1 MKRYKFRL
9 EAVLKVR
16 RMVEESCRNELGMLM
31 VEKQN
36 YLNEV
41 TTLESDIRDTYH
53 AHEKAMGEGMKA
65 SHVSFFPQVVEGKE
79 AHIKQVKHQITDVEK
94 RIELKLEE
102 LREKKAELKA
112 VEKLR
117 EKDFD
122 LWKKA
127 YNKEVDM
134 KVEEMVQLWGEN
146 LKSQK
151 EEL

>member
-16 RMVEESCRNELGMLM
+16 KMVEESCRNELGMLM

-41 TTLESDIRDTYH
+41 ATLESDIQKTYT
-53 AHEKAMGEGMKA
+53 ANEKAMSEGMKA
-65 SHVSFFPQVVEGKE
+65 SHVSFFPLVIEGKT
-79 AHIKQVKHQITDVEK
+79 AHIKKIEGMIGNVDS
-94 RIELKLEE
+94 RIQSKLEE
-102 LREKKAELKA
+102 LRIKKADLKA

-117 EKDFD
+117 EKDFEV
-122 LWKKA
+122 WKKA

-146 LKSQK
+146 LKAQK
-151 EEL
+151 EKV